1 MLLSVKLLNPCFVTL
16 GKTIWHIESAIESFG
31 RNKNRISKSLLVFSL
46 YNYVCTSTQ
55 EESSISITITQK
67 FSHSPRLAVP
77 HICPAVALY
86 IQLLFN
92 CPHMHITYFTDV
104 HKSDQVK
111 GLSWTITENIFCRV
125 ENLSITFFYKGWR
138 DDCVSYMELVVC
150 FIKKS
155 PLQDF
160 IRKSLILMILAFS
173 MHHARYVRGNVKKL
187 IMK

>member
-1 MLLSVKLLNPCFVTL
+1 MLLSKCCYLSNCQILSLVIL

-111 GLSWTITENIFCRV
+111 GLSWVITENIFCRV
-125 ENLSITFFYKGWR
+125 ENLSITFFTKVGETIAYHIWNQQ
-138 DDCVSYMELVVC
+138 SAL
-150 FIKKS
+150 
-155 PLQDF
+155 
-160 IRKSLILMILAFS
+160 
-173 MHHARYVRGNVKKL
+173 
-187 IMK
+187 